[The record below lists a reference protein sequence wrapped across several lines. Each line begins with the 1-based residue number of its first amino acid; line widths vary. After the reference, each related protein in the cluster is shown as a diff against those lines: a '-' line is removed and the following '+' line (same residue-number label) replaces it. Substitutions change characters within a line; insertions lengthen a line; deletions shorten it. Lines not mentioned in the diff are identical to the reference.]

1 MFIVQLIWK
10 NDMQL
15 LNSWIEMWYTQ
26 RNTIP
31 MLLFY
36 QQLVVTFIGQK
47 QGCKHFRNR
56 QATDKIKN
64 K

>member
-1 MFIVQLIWK
+1 
-10 NDMQL
+10 MQL